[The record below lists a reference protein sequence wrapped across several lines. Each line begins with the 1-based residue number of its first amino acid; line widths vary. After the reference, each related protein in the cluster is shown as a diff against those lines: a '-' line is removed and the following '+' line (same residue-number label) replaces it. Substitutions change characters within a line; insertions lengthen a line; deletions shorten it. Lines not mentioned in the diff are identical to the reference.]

1 MPDQL
6 IALSFN
12 TNAYP
17 TRLEADEAIQ
27 ALMNR
32 YRSLPKHIARKHMGA
47 AMRRLL
53 KRGIPILRRHT
64 PPLGTRRGRR
74 RAGQKATS
82 TGNLRRAVTVRTGQ
96 SGTNSGFDSFVWGCL
111 GYKAGPESR
120 KAIWLQYGTR
130 GGIQPVLMIE
140 KTMQEFG
147 PVAAADL
154 AREMAAAFE
163 KAVKE
168 VAGERNQGYTP

>member
-1 MPDQL
+1 MADQL

-17 TRLEADEAIQ
+17 TRLEADKAIQ
-27 ALMNR
+27 VLMNR
-32 YRSLPKHIARKHMGA
+32 YRALPRHIARKHMGA

-64 PPLGTRRGRR
+64 PPVGTRRGRR
-74 RAGQKATS
+74 RAGQKPSS

-96 SGTNSGFDSFVWGCL
+96 SGTNAGFDSFVWGCL

-120 KAIWLQYGTR
+120 KAIWLEYGTR

-154 AREMAAAFE
+154 AREMATAFE

-168 VAGERNQGYTP
+168 VAGEKNQGYKP

>member
-1 MPDQL
+1 
-6 IALSFN
+6 
-12 TNAYP
+12 
-17 TRLEADEAIQ
+17 
-27 ALMNR
+27 
-32 YRSLPKHIARKHMGA
+32 MGA

-64 PPLGTRRGRR
+64 PPVGTRRGRR
-74 RAGQKATS
+74 RAGQKPPS

-96 SGTNSGFDSFVWGCL
+96 SGTNAGFDSFVWGCL

-140 KTMQEFG
+140 KTMREFG
-147 PVAAADL
+147 QVAAADL
-154 AREMAAAFE
+154 AREMANALVEAAD
-163 KAVKE
+163 E
-168 VAGERNQGYTP
+168 VAGGKNPGKTF